1 MNALVLCAGLGTR
14 LRPLTDRIPKPL
26 VPVVDQTLLS
36 RVVDRVA
43 APGVRVFANSHH
55 LAERISEFAAR
66 DGRVEKVFFEPE
78 ILGTAGPLARMA
90 REAER
95 DELLVA
101 NGDAWHGIDLR
112 EFAER
117 ARKTGAEVVLLGRN
131 DPRVNTLAEE
141 GGKLAGVK
149 GRFGS
154 DRGSLTFT
162 GISWY
167 APSALERIPEGLFD
181 VREFWRSELEAGRAP
196 ALLEAPESARWIDVG
211 TPAGLLE
218 ATAARLD
225 ELGLDSWG
233 EVPESAALVRSAV
246 CAGGSCGEGCVL
258 ERSLVL
264 PGGRVAAGE
273 RLSGVVVGD
282 GFRWEV

>member
-26 VPVVDQTLLS
+26 VPVVDQTLLA
-36 RVVDRVA
+36 RVLDRVA
-43 APGVRVFANSHH
+43 APGARVFANAHH
-55 LAERISEFAAR
+55 LAERIEEFAAR
-66 DGRVEKVFFEPE
+66 DGRVERVFPEPE

-101 NGDAWHGIDLR
+101 NGDVWHDIDLR
-112 EFAER
+112 EFASR
-117 ARKTGAEVVLLGRN
+117 ARSSGAEVVLLGRN
-131 DPRVNTLAEE
+131 DPRVNTLAAE
-141 GGKLAGVK
+141 GGRLAGVK

-181 VREFWRSELEAGRAP
+181 VREFWKSELEAGRAP
-196 ALLEAPESARWIDVG
+196 ALLEAPEDARWIDVG

-218 ATAARLD
+218 AMLARLD
-225 ELGLDSWG
+225 ELGVPSWG
-233 EVPESAALVRSAV
+233 EVPESATLVRSAV
-246 CAGGSCGEGCVL
+246 CAGGTCGDGCVL

-264 PGGRVAAGE
+264 PGGRTEPGE
-273 RLSGVVVGD
+273 RLSGAVVGD